1 MEKRRRRKFTA
12 EYKAEVVRLVRD
24 GGKTIGQVSRDLGL
38 TESAVRHWVTQS
50 EIDAGGGG
58 TGALTT
64 AERAEL
70 VALRREARQLRG
82 AGDPKKGGGLLREG
96 EPVKFGFIQTEK
108 ALYPV
113 RALCRTLLVSA
124 AGFYAW
130 CRRGQSLRAQQDA
143 ALRVEI
149 RAAHAAS
156 SKRYGSPRIHAELQ
170 ADGHRVGRKRVAR
183 LMREDGIEGQRKRRF
198 RVTTDSRHSH
208 PIAANQLQRNFTAP
222 APNKVWVTDI
232 TYIWTR
238 EGWLYLAAILD
249 LYSRRV
255 VGWSMDSCID
265 RGLALDALGMALK
278 TRRPE
283 PGLLHHS
290 DRGVQYASTEYQ
302 SQLRT
307 HGMICSMSR
316 KGDCW
321 DNAVAESFF
330 STLKAELVHR
340 SDYVSRSQAHA
351 SVFEYIEAFYNGRRR
366 HSALGFTSPVEHEA
380 AAARKAL
387 AA

>member
-1 MEKRRRRKFTA
+1 MR
-12 EYKAEVVRLVRD
+12 
-24 GGKTIGQVSRDLGL
+24 
-38 TESAVRHWVTQS
+38 
-50 EIDAGGGG
+50 
-58 TGALTT
+58 
-64 AERAEL
+64 
-70 VALRREARQLRG
+70 
-82 AGDPKKGGGLLREG
+82 
-96 EPVKFGFIQTEK
+96 FGFIQTEK
-108 ALYPV
+108 AMYPV
-113 RALCRTLLVSA
+113 RMLCRTLAVSS

-130 CRRGQSLRAQQDA
+130 CRRGLSLRAREDA
-143 ALRVEI
+143 ALKVEI

-156 SKRYGSPRIHAELQ
+156 GKTYGSPRIYVDLK
-170 ADGHRVGRKRVAR
+170 ADDHRVGRKRVAR
-183 LMREDGIEGQRKRRF
+183 LMREEGIEGQRKRRF
-198 RVTTDSRHSH
+198 RVTTDSKHSH
-208 PIAANQLQRNFTAP
+208 PVAPNELQRNFTAP

-265 RGLALDALGMALK
+265 RSLALDALSMALK

-290 DRGVQYASTEYQ
+290 DRGVQYASTDYQ
-302 SQLRT
+302 DQLRK

-340 SDYVSRSQAHA
+340 TDYVSRNQAHA

-366 HSALGFTSPVEHEA
+366 HSALGYVSPVEHEA
-380 AAARKAL
+380 AAVRKVL

>member
-1 MEKRRRRKFTA
+1 MR
-12 EYKAEVVRLVRD
+12 
-24 GGKTIGQVSRDLGL
+24 
-38 TESAVRHWVTQS
+38 
-50 EIDAGGGG
+50 
-58 TGALTT
+58 
-64 AERAEL
+64 
-70 VALRREARQLRG
+70 
-82 AGDPKKGGGLLREG
+82 
-96 EPVKFGFIQTEK
+96 FGFIQTEK
-108 ALYPV
+108 ATYPV
-113 RALCRTLLVSA
+113 RLLCRTLAVSC

-130 CRRGQSLRAQQDA
+130 CRRGLSLRAQEDA
-143 ALRVEI
+143 ALKVEI

-156 SKRYGSPRIHAELQ
+156 GKRYGSPRIHADLK
-170 ADGHRVGRKRVAR
+170 ADAHRISRKRVAR
-183 LMREDGIEGQRKRRF
+183 LMQEERIEGQRKRRF
-198 RVTTDSRHSH
+198 RITTDSRHSH
-208 PIAANQLQRNFTAP
+208 PVAPNELKRNFTAP

-255 VGWSMDSCID
+255 VGWSMDSRID
-265 RGLALDALGMALK
+265 RALALDALSMALK

-283 PGLLHHS
+283 AGLLHHS
-290 DRGVQYASTEYQ
+290 DRGIQYASTAYQ
-302 SQLRT
+302 DQLRT

-340 SDYVSRSQAHA
+340 TDYVSRSQARA

-366 HSALGFTSPVEHEA
+366 HSALGYVSPVEHEA
-380 AAARKAL
+380 AAVRKA